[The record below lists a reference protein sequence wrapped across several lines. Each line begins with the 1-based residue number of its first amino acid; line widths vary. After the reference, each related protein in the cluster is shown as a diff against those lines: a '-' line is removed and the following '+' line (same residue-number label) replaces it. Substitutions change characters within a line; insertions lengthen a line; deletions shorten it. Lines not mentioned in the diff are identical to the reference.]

1 MNARRRA
8 LIRDLVA
15 RARLAEDPIAQIKM
29 RPGRREPIYRMTARG
44 VDLTPRELQ
53 VLECLSR
60 GLEYPMVGDALGISL
75 ESVKSHA
82 KHARFKLRAKNSI
95 QACCEALRLGL
106 IR

>member
-1 MNARRRA
+1 MNARREA

-15 RARLAEDPIAQIKM
+15 RARLAEDPIARIKM
-29 RPGRREPIYRMTARG
+29 RPDRRGPIYRGPGDA
-44 VDLTPRELQ
+44 DLTPRELD
-53 VLECLSR
+53 VLTCLSR
-60 GLEYPMVGDALGISL
+60 GLEYPMVADALGISL

-82 KHARFKLRAKNSI
+82 KHARFKLRAKNSV